1 MLPSDFDIEALY
13 REYQKDLF
21 AYLLS
26 LTNEPHAAEDLLQ
39 ETFVRALL
47 SIRSFR
53 GDSTVKTWLCGIA
66 RNLWRQSLRRQR
78 RECSTED
85 VLLSQ
90 MVESFRPACRHEAGV
105 DDGLVQ
111 REMSRRVLD
120 LMEERDG
127 RSREVM
133 RLRLRGYSYAY
144 IAQTLQISESSARVI
159 EHRTRKWLRS
169 QLAREGLL

>member
-1 MLPSDFDIEALY
+1 MLPSNFDIGALY

-26 LTNEPHAAEDLLQ
+26 LTRSPHAAEDLLQ

-53 GDSTVKTWLCGIA
+53 GDSTIKTWLFGIA
-66 RNLWRQSLRRQR
+66 RNLWLQSLRQ

-85 VLLSQ
+85 VLLTQ
-90 MVESFRPACRHEAGV
+90 MVESFRTEARQETDVG
-105 DDGLVQ
+105 DGLVL
-111 REMSRRVLD
+111 REVSRRVLD
-120 LMEERDG
+120 LMKERDD

-133 RLRLRGYSYAY
+133 RLRLQGYSYAY

-159 EHRTRKWLRS
+159 EHRSRQWLRA
-169 QLAREGLL
+169 QLTREGLL